1 MIAPSTGR
9 PHVVVV
15 GAGFGGL
22 NAVKALASADVDITV
37 VDRRNF
43 HLFQPLLY
51 QVATAT
57 LSPGDIAHPIRSIL
71 RGQRNLREIR
81 LGAVSAIDTIDQ
93 SIQLEDGALVDYDY
107 LVVAVGASHNYFGH
121 DDWAAHAP
129 GLKSIEDALDI
140 RRRIVETLE
149 ATERDGGVPRPFV
162 VVGAGP
168 TGVELA
174 GAIADTVRHDVAAEY
189 RRSTPATARIVLVDR
204 APRVLPNL
212 STRASTAAAAQ
223 LDDLGVE
230 VRLGTTVA
238 DVGPDHVVLDDGTD
252 IPAALVIWAAGI
264 AASALARHLP
274 AELDPSGRVRVG
286 PDLSLPADRRVF
298 VVGDLATIDGTPAV
312 APAAIQQ
319 GRHAARQIRRD
330 IAGQPRT
337 AFRYHDRGSL
347 ATIGRGRA
355 VADLG
360 RLGLSGRLA
369 WVLWLV
375 IHLAQL
381 VGFRNRASVLM
392 SWLWDLATKV
402 RRPIRLITG
411 SPSSHRGGGSPN
423 GPARPIESPS
433 DPTDNHPQRR
443 PR

>member
-1 MIAPSTGR
+1 VIAAATVR

-22 NAVKALASADVDITV
+22 NAVKALAGATVDITV
-37 VDRRNF
+37 IDRRNF

-81 LGAVSAIDTIDQ
+81 LGAVSAIDTIEQ
-93 SIQLEDGALVDYDY
+93 TVGLEDGTVVDYDY
-107 LVVAVGASHNYFGH
+107 LIVAVGATHNYFGH
-121 DDWAAHAP
+121 DDWAPDAP

-149 ATERDGGVPRPFV
+149 ATEREGGSPPPFV

-174 GAIADTVRHDVAAEY
+174 GAIADTVRHDVTAEY
-189 RRSTPATARIVLVDR
+189 RRSTPASARIVLVDR
-204 APRVLPNL
+204 APRILPSL
-212 STRASTAAAAQ
+212 SARSSTAAADQ
-223 LDDLGVE
+223 LTDLGVE
-230 VRLGTTVA
+230 IRLGTGVA
-238 DVGPDHVVLDDGTD
+238 DVRPGHVVLDDGTD

-264 AASALARHLP
+264 AASPLARHLP
-274 AELDPSGRVRVG
+274 AELDPVGRVRVG

-298 VVGDLATIDGTPAV
+298 VVGDVASIGDTPAV

-319 GRHAARQIRRD
+319 GRHAALQIRRD
-330 IAGQPRT
+330 LAGAPRT
-337 AFRYHDRGSL
+337 SFRYRDRGSL

-360 RLGLSGRLA
+360 GIGLRGRGA

-375 IHLAQL
+375 VHLAAL
-381 VGFRNRASVLM
+381 VGFRNRVSVLT

-402 RRPIRLITG
+402 RRPVRLITG
-411 SPSSHRGGGSPN
+411 PPRWDRVRTPATEPAPPN
-423 GPARPIESPS
+423 PA
-433 DPTDNHPQRR
+433 DPTAEHPDRR